1 MTRDEAL
8 YRMRQLARARA
19 LGRHVGSDRLIQ
31 AGLDALLA
39 DVDSPSLALLA
50 GLGRREEHEA
60 RELFDHVVGELGL
73 GVEAPA
79 DPIAARWALAYW
91 YAAQIVDGSLD
102 PATGADLIWVE
113 AASDLG
119 YPEALQPIVEC
130 AVHLDDWNADWSTPL
145 EQLKEEVLVAAR
157 ALVARGEPETNP

>member
-1 MTRDEAL
+1 MTRDEGL
-8 YRMRQLARARA
+8 DRLRQLARARA

-60 RELFDHVVGELGL
+60 QELFDHVVDELGL
-73 GVEAPA
+73 GFEAPA
-79 DPIAARWALAYW
+79 DPIAAKWALASW
-91 YAAQIVDGSLD
+91 LAAQIVDGFLD

-113 AASDLG
+113 AAMELD
-119 YPEALQPIVEC
+119 YPDRLQPIVEL
-130 AVHLDDWNADWSTPL
+130 AIQLDDWNADWSTPL

-157 ALVARGEPETNP
+157 ALVEHGGPETNL

>member
-8 YRMRQLARARA
+8 DRLRQLARAQA
-19 LGRHVGSDRLIQ
+19 FGHHVGSDRLIQ

-39 DVDSPSLALLA
+39 DVDAPSLALLA

-60 RELFDHVVGELGL
+60 RELFDHVVDELGL
-73 GVEAPA
+73 GFEVPA

-91 YAAQIVDGSLD
+91 LAAQIVDGSLD

-113 AASDLG
+113 AATELD
-119 YPEALQPIVEC
+119 YPNRLQPIVDC
-130 AVHLDDWNADWSTPL
+130 AIELDDWNANWSTPL

-157 ALVARGEPETNP
+157 VLVERGGPESAL